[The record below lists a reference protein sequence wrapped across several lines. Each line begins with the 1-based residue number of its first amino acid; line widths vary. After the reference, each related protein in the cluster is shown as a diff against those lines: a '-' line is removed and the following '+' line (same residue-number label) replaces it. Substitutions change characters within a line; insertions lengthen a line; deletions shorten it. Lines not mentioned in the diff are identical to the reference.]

1 LWHNIL
7 YTINELINKQ
17 KQEVKMKKLLSILA
31 VATLLVAYSDLSAQT
46 QNPPVN
52 HGKNFVDNNGD
63 GYNDN
68 APDHDGDGI
77 PNGVDP
83 DYTGPKLQKGK
94 FVDLN
99 GDGINDN
106 AGKKGGKSGK
116 GGYGP
121 QDGTGNK
128 GVGPKDGTG
137 NGTGAGTANC
147 DGTGPK
153 GNRGNK
159 GGRK

>member
-1 LWHNIL
+1 
-7 YTINELINKQ
+7 
-17 KQEVKMKKLLSILA
+17 MKRIFF
-31 VATLLVAYSDLSAQT
+31 LLVVTAITLAATNVFAQAT
-46 QNPPVN
+46 EPDPAPADPTPPLV
-52 HGKNFVDNNGD
+52 HGPNFVDEDGD

-83 DYTGPKLQKGK
+83 DYTAPGRQNGGRG

-106 AGKKGGKSGK
+106 AGKGNRSAGKGR

-121 QDGTGNK
+121 KDGTGNQ

-137 NGTGAGTANC
+137 YGAGDGTNTGTGTQ
-147 DGTGPK
+147 K
-153 GNRGNK
+153 
-159 GGRK
+159 RKRNGQG

>member
-1 LWHNIL
+1 
-7 YTINELINKQ
+7 
-17 KQEVKMKKLLSILA
+17 MKRLFY
-31 VATLLVAYSDLSAQT
+31 LLVVTTVTFAFTNVFAQAT
-46 QNPPVN
+46 DPEPADPTPPLV
-52 HGKNFVDNNGD
+52 HGPNFVDEDGD

-83 DYTGPKLQKGK
+83 DYTKATGGGRG

-106 AGKKGGKSGK
+106 AGRGNRSRGQGR

-121 QDGTGNK
+121 KDGSGNQGVGPRDGTGH
-128 GVGPKDGTG
+128 GAGDGTTTGTGTQKRRG
-137 NGTGAGTANC
+137 NG
-147 DGTGPK
+147 
-153 GNRGNK
+153 
-159 GGRK
+159 RK

>member
-1 LWHNIL
+1 MKRLFYLIVIAGVTLAYANI
-7 YTINELINKQ
+7 
-17 KQEVKMKKLLSILA
+17 
-31 VATLLVAYSDLSAQT
+31 SAQST
-46 QNPPVN
+46 DPTPPADPQPPET
-52 HGKNFVDNNGD
+52 HGPNFVDADGD
-63 GYNDN
+63 GFNDN

-83 DYTGPKLQKGK
+83 DYTAPGMQHGKKG

-106 AGKKGGKSGK
+106 AGQGNRGIGKGR

-121 QDGTGNK
+121 KDGAGNQ

-137 NGTGAGTANC
+137 YGAG
-147 DGTGPK
+147 DGTNDGSGSQTRRK
-153 GNRGNK
+153 RGK
-159 GGRK
+159 K